1 MKLNEILQERGLNA
15 YFLEATR
22 RVVAA
27 RFRGPDADELTQEVR
42 LAALVALGK
51 AASRRVEAGETEAEA
66 LRAVATRNHIAS
78 IVSLAAKETVRKRCA
93 RRKVVSL
100 DAEAV
105 AAPKSPSSQYAA
117 VALEALKPLHRE
129 LYRAIADGLSPRQIA
144 AVTRLSTRTIR
155 DEIRKMKNAA
165 RRVAKETV

>member
-1 MKLNEILQERGLNA
+1 MKLNEILQERDLNA

-42 LAALVALGK
+42 LAALVALRK
-51 AASRRVEAGETEAEA
+51 AAARRVEAGETEVEA

-78 IVSLAAKETVRKRCA
+78 IVSIAAKEAVRKYCA

-100 DAEAV
+100 DSEGVV
-105 AAPKSPSSQYAA
+105 AKPAPTQYAA